1 MFHFGRWFLYSTPE
15 EKKEQEQAYFQ
26 SVFPFGEQQKQL
38 EQALLERT
46 PLWLL
51 QNRGDSAAAELCR
64 DTLSKELTQL

>member
-1 MFHFGRWFLYSTPE
+1 MRRMTPRE
-15 EKKEQEQAYFQ
+15 AAGCLFTQLLITRRACA
-26 SVFPFGEQQKQL
+26 L